1 MKILE
6 SCVIITIRSNIN
18 NKNNLKRM
26 EEKKY
31 KTSDLYL
38 TAFLRLKGYSY
49 EIEKNRNKIFFV
61 FQETD
66 DLLVKVNN
74 YLMGNSNCDALSY
87 SNSIKNLKNFIYN
100 NR

>member
-1 MKILE
+1 
-6 SCVIITIRSNIN
+6 
-18 NKNNLKRM
+18 M
-26 EEKKY
+26 EQAKY

-38 TAFLRLKGYSY
+38 TAFLRLKGYTYS
-49 EIEKNRNKIFFV
+49 IDKKGSKMFFV
-61 FQETD
+61 FDED
-66 DLLVKVNN
+66 EKLLQSVNA

>member
-6 SCVIITIRSNIN
+6 YYAIIVISLDIN
-18 NKNNLKRM
+18 NKNKKERM
-26 EEKKY
+26 ENLKY

-38 TAFLRLKGYSY
+38 TAFLRLKGYDY
-49 EIEKNRNKIFFV
+49 TVDKNRNKLFFA
-61 FQETD
+61 FDENEN
-66 DLLVKVNN
+66 LLKDVND

-100 NR
+100 NK

>member
-6 SCVIITIRSNIN
+6 YYVIITINLDIN
-18 NKNNLKRM
+18 NKNKFKRM
-26 EEKKY
+26 EQLKY

-38 TAFLRLKGYSY
+38 TAFLRLKGYDY
-49 EIEKNRNKIFFV
+49 EVDKNRNKLFFV
-61 FQETD
+61 FNETD
-66 DLLVKVNN
+66 DLLKDVNN

-100 NR
+100 NK